1 MRICLIIMLIA
12 IGGCSSLR
20 VKESVRKEIQ
30 PIAVQESV
38 IESEEGKTTVEKIRR
53 KLPWNRAREPLSPT
67 NLKIL
72 NEFLEKNELELVE
85 VKIQQETPKEDW
97 KKLQENESV
106 NPLIKYSLGSINWV
120 ESVVVRPSFWG
131 INRYDPF
138 TNTLHIN
145 SNDPVAILEEL
156 STAKIIKSK
165 KNPGAYALAS
175 KIPFISIYTQKQKTN
190 EVIAYAKE
198 TQDWEL
204 EKATYRQMYP
214 KILDGSDMV
223 ASLFASFYIGP
234 AITLTGVTIGYAAA
248 EWEIA
253 QREPEVV
260 SRLNLTKPKE
270 TISKSEEEIERA
282 YLPR

>member
-1 MRICLIIMLIA
+1 MLIA

-30 PIAVQESV
+30 PTVQESV
-38 IESEEGKTTVEKIRR
+38 IESEEGKTTVEKIRS
-53 KLPWNRAREPLSPT
+53 KLPWNRAREPLSPST
-67 NLKIL
+67 LKIL
-72 NEFLEKNELELVE
+72 NDYLEKNELELLE
-85 VKIQQETPKEDW
+85 VKLQQETPKEDW

-145 SNDPVAILEEL
+145 SNDPVAILAEL

-165 KNPGAYALAS
+165 KNPGLYALAS
-175 KIPFISIYTQKQKTN
+175 TIPLISIYTQKQKTN
-190 EVIAYAKE
+190 EVIAYAKT

-204 EKATYRQMYP
+204 EKTTYRNMYP
-214 KILDGSDMV
+214 RILDGSSN
-223 ASLFASFYIGP
+223 AGFLFTSFYVGP

-253 QREPEVV
+253 QREPEVL
-260 SRLNLTKPKE
+260 STLYSTKPKE
-270 TISKSEEEIERA
+270 PSSKSDGEIERA
-282 YLPR
+282 FLPR